1 MESRPDSDS
10 SSLKGKRDGSGVNL
24 TALWPVVLEQIGK
37 ADGQKL
43 ETD

>member
-24 TALWPVVLEQIGK
+24 TALWPVVLGTDREGGW
-37 ADGQKL
+37 A
-43 ETD
+43 ET